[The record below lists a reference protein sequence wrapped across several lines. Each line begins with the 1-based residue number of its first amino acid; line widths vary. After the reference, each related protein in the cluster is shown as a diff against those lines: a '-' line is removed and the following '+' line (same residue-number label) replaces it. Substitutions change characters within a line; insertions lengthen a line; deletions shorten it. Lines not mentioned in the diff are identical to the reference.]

1 MRPFIRQLASP
12 NCISQHCLSLFR
24 HLSGQRQG
32 GARPAS
38 HCQPSTELFKK
49 EDFMRQSNT
58 DCLSS
63 DSSTANDYMPS
74 AFLPIGATTVIV
86 FIAVTVS

>member
-12 NCISQHCLSLFR
+12 NCISQHW
-24 HLSGQRQG
+24 HLSDQLQG
-32 GARPAS
+32 GARPVS
-38 HCQPSTELFKK
+38 RCQRATELFKK
-49 EDFMRQSNT
+49 EDFMRPTESNT

-63 DSSTANDYMPS
+63 DFSTANNYMPS
-74 AFLPIGATTVIV
+74 AFLPIGATIVTV